1 MDNSKAIESG
11 IKRAIEIKNRI
22 LESSFIDLCES
33 AILKAVESHTFQN
46 RTGNLENSFT
56 YGIFHNG
63 VMIKSRSIG
72 VGEGTDEANKFLES
86 YISTKDWNAVI
97 VAGSWY
103 GNLLENFTSTGWGKS
118 WSSGGG
124 KFIVLSDCFDFIV
137 IEGNKFFR
145 K

>member
-22 LESSFIDLCES
+22 VESSFIDLCEA
-33 AILKAVESHTFQN
+33 AILKSVESHTFQN

-72 VGEGTDEANKFLES
+72 GGDGTDEANKFLES
-86 YISTKDWNAVI
+86 YTSAKDWNAVI

-124 KFIVLSDCFDFIV
+124 RFIVLSDCFDFV
-137 IEGNKFFR
+137 VMNGNKFFR